1 MNKHM
6 KETVVTR
13 GYVNMSLCCKMKKT
27 KKKGDLSSGVSF
39 KLVEK
44 CFSKDTAKLRPVKGH
59 QEITEIIPLPGR

>member
-13 GYVNMSLCCKMKKT
+13 GHVNMSLCHKMKKT

-44 CFSKDTAKLRPVKGH
+44 CLISQKIQQNLDL
-59 QEITEIIPLPGR
+59 